1 MLLICVYTVV
11 YALKVIRVFLL
22 YLLLKVLC
30 ESIDHMTLDT
40 TSNILLR
47 TLNGIKSAPP
57 HTHTWRDCLVPFKW
71 FFFHVHT
78 KMKSPSGTFPRIYP
92 SNQVVPWCTSCLDVF
107 TLWKNHWSVYHTES
121 MLLNCSVWCCHP
133 VTCYKYRFLSRMSKA
148 EWGTG
153 PFSF

>member
-57 HTHTWRDCLVPFKW
+57 PHTHEGIVLYHLSD
-71 FFFHVHT
+71 FFF
-78 KMKSPSGTFPRIYP
+78 M
-92 SNQVVPWCTSCLDVF
+92 F
-107 TLWKNHWSVYHTES
+107 TQ
-121 MLLNCSVWCCHP
+121 
-133 VTCYKYRFLSRMSKA
+133 R
-148 EWGTG
+148 
-153 PFSF
+153 